1 MSALRIINSHK
12 VKIFRLIKMNN
23 MKEDGSGGNKGDG
36 DNEAERSKLTSF

>member
-23 MKEDGSGGNKGDG
+23 MKEMDLEVTKEMEIMKQR
-36 DNEAERSKLTSF
+36 EAN

>member
-12 VKIFRLIKMNN
+12 VEIFRLIKMNN
-23 MKEDGSGGNKGDG
+23 MKEDEHGDNKGDV